1 MNEIPISWIFFW
13 AYFRQPFPFL
23 IKSAPYR
30 RIFLH

>member
-1 MNEIPISWIFFW
+1 MNEIPISSIFFL

-23 IKSAPYR
+23 IKSALYC